1 MELEELRQR
10 LLLRSRSSDIPP
22 IAHPV
27 QIPEVAFSQA
37 ASKLKWE
44 TALTPAEIAARL
56 RINGAKVET
65 SSAKPANGNAS
76 RAENAPAAAPTSG
89 NEATTQ
95 PSTDIA
101 SSENTRPVTEP
112 IAAPAEPIALLADTV
127 DLLCEP
133 TAALREHFA
142 QLDKLLEPIDTA
154 TQSTEQALKRIAGLF
169 EHLSRIA
176 NNVQSVKA
184 FAEQVK
190 TLSASFEPMKGM
202 NAQLDLVM
210 QALYANVKAVA
221 AALAPVKTFQG
232 KVRRLLTALD
242 SIDKL
247 EGQISGLADAFRPA
261 SEKPAQ
267 PQSVPTKPAQVA
279 QAA

>member
-56 RINGAKVET
+56 RINGARAET
-65 SSAKPANGNAS
+65 SSANPANGNTA

-101 SSENTRPVTEP
+101 SSENTSPVTEP

-247 EGQISGLADAFRPA
+247 EGQISGLAEAFRPA

>member
-56 RINGAKVET
+56 RINGAKAET
-65 SSAKPANGNAS
+65 SSANPANGNAS
-76 RAENAPAAAPTSG
+76 RAENAPAAASTSG

-101 SSENTRPVTEP
+101 SSGSTSPVT
-112 IAAPAEPIALLADTV
+112 EPIALLADTV

-154 TQSTEQALKRIAGLF
+154 TQSTEEALKRIAGLF

-190 TLSASFEPMKGM
+190 TLSASFEPMRGM